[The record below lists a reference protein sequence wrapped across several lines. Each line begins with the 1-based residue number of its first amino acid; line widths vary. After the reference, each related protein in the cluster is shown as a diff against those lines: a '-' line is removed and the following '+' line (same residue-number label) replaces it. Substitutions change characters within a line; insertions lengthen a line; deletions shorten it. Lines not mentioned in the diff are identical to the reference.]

1 MFNIAHASHID
12 IEFLPGC
19 TTLDDPGALQGCM
32 VTAAAGLSAGNRMGC
47 SDLASRSCWDI
58 CGSST
63 GLQPPSRYQNTPS
76 CLQPPS
82 SQEFV
87 DESQRHYES
96 CACLWWITQI
106 TTKLHL
112 LCLCNF
118 SQKKKP
124 SDPREAQGPDHVRRS
139 LVGAY
144 LRRLQLSSL
153 LAAAVCCGCGQL
165 RPPWNWQSSGRSSC
179 QEL

>member
-1 MFNIAHASHID
+1 
-12 IEFLPGC
+12 
-19 TTLDDPGALQGCM
+19 M

-87 DESQRHYES
+87 DESQGHYES

-118 SQKKKP
+118 SQKKNL
-124 SDPREAQGPDHVRRS
+124 QTHVRPRAQTMS
-139 LVGAY
+139 DGVWLEPICGDCNCPHCLL
-144 LRRLQLSSL
+144 LRF
-153 LAAAVCCGCGQL
+153 AAAAASFVPHGTGRVPDAVHVKNCRGALALQVDKVKQTGCDGA
-165 RPPWNWQSSGRSSC
+165 WK
-179 QEL
+179 